1 MLGDGSIQA
10 RSNKPNS
17 KANARYSITIK
28 ETSRN
33 YIEFLRETVFN
44 SFKPCP
50 LIPYPNSMLKQHNN
64 KKVIQYHFNTTSM
77 PFFTELHSI
86 WYVWNKDKNKYQ
98 KIIPLAIKDIFTSE
112 SLVHW
117 IIQDGYFDGHG
128 RTITVILCTE
138 SFTKKECIILQE
150 LLLNYN
156 IKSSL
161 KVRNKE
167 INTYRIRLSKTSISI
182 LKSLV
187 LPSMPL
193 DFQYKLGIIT
203 NLKYLG
209 PSLNF
214 TICWDTLK
222 LRLHIYLIFMF

>member
-77 PFFTELHSI
+77 PFFTELHSM
-86 WYVWNKDKNKYQ
+86 WYV
-98 KIIPLAIKDIFTSE
+98 
-112 SLVHW
+112 
-117 IIQDGYFDGHG
+117 
-128 RTITVILCTE
+128 
-138 SFTKKECIILQE
+138 
-150 LLLNYN
+150 
-156 IKSSL
+156 
-161 KVRNKE
+161 
-167 INTYRIRLSKTSISI
+167 
-182 LKSLV
+182 
-187 LPSMPL
+187 
-193 DFQYKLGIIT
+193 
-203 NLKYLG
+203 
-209 PSLNF
+209 
-214 TICWDTLK
+214 
-222 LRLHIYLIFMF
+222 